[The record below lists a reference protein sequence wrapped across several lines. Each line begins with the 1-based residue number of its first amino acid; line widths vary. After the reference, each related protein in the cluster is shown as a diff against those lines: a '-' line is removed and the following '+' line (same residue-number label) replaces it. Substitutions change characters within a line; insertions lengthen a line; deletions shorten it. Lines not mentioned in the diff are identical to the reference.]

1 MSTVVFAGATLKNW
15 QTPKKSLT
23 RATKETVLL
32 SENTHVARSSK
43 VAQFPKTF
51 QCYAETDEEMT
62 AAEALIN
69 ADYSTLAIDGVNYS
83 YCYVFQISDIWEV
96 SEGSGIWMYSIEF
109 RQADVY

>member
-32 SENTHVARSSK
+32 SESIHVSRSTQTI
-43 VAQFPKTF
+43 QFPKIF
-51 QCYAETDEEMT
+51 LCYAETDDEMETVEDLMYEEF
-62 AAEALIN
+62 
-69 ADYSTLAIDGVNYS
+69 STLMIDGTEFQK
-83 YCYVFQISDIWEV
+83 CYVYQITDIAEV
-96 SEGSGIWMYSIEF
+96 SEGHGIWTYSIEF